1 MFGIRLCQKTSTP
14 CEPKRTPS
22 GLETDVLT
30 GGFAT
35 LLLSVSAGG
44 MQTWAG
50 CSVAVLALL
59 CLRSQEVLQR
69 SFCLFGWKQTS
80 LPEVLQ
86 RSFWLFRLLC
96 IRRNIDAKRPR
107 HGCFGDDDDDDDSF
121 PSPLPCFVLPCFAL
135 RFRCIALLC
144 VSFALRCFAVFCIWI
159 AMFSRALLCVSFALL
174 CFAFPLL
181 CVALLCLAL
190 PCSALRCCD
199 FLCFAFRGAHRSGTE
214 VSQRCAAWARLTF
227 HWVPGCATLC

>member
-1 MFGIRLCQKTSTP
+1 MFAIGLCQKTSTP
-14 CEPKRTPS
+14 GEPKRTPS

-35 LLLSVSAGG
+35 LLLSATHREDRRSGGTQAPRPPRCSRHAPGAAGPG
-44 MQTWAG
+44 AH
-50 CSVAVLALL
+50 CARCLALL

-135 RFRCIALLC
+135 RFLCIALLC
-144 VSFALRCFAVFCIWI
+144 VSFALRCFAVPC
-159 AMFSRALLCVSFALL
+159 FALL
-174 CFAFPLL
+174 CFALL
-181 CVALLCLAL
+181 
-190 PCSALRCCD
+190 
-199 FLCFAFRGAHRSGTE
+199 
-214 VSQRCAAWARLTF
+214 
-227 HWVPGCATLC
+227 